1 MGFLARFTD
10 IIYTAFR
17 IMFGLLFASHGAQK
31 ILGMFGGPKQTDTL
45 PVVAG
50 WIELVGGLM
59 IALGLFTGFAAFI
72 CSGLMACAYFIG
84 HASGGFWPVVNQG
97 ELAVLYCFA
106 FLYMATRGSGPY
118 SLDRLMGRGTTLRGD
133 TVRT

>member
-31 ILGMFGGPKQTDTL
+31 VLGMFGGPVQTDLL

-59 IALGLFTGFAAFI
+59 IALGLFTGIAAFI
-72 CSGLMACAYFIG
+72 CSGQMAVAYFMA
-84 HASGGFWPVVNQG
+84 HAPGGSWPTVNQG
-97 ELAVLYCFA
+97 EPAVLYCFA
-106 FLYMATRGSGPY
+106 FLYIASRGAGRW
-118 SLDRLMGRGTTLRGD
+118 SLDARRA
-133 TVRT
+133 

>member
-1 MGFLARFTD
+1 MRFLAPFTD
-10 IIYTAFR
+10 VIYTAFR

-31 ILGMFGGPKQTDTL
+31 ILGWFGGQVQTSGL
-45 PVVAG
+45 PMLAG

-59 IALGLFTGFAAFI
+59 IALGLFTGIAAFI
-72 CSGLMACAYFIG
+72 CSGTMAFAYFLG

-106 FLYMATRGSGPY
+106 FLYMAARGSGPY
-118 SLDRLMGRGTTLRGD
+118 SLDRMMGRGTANPGT